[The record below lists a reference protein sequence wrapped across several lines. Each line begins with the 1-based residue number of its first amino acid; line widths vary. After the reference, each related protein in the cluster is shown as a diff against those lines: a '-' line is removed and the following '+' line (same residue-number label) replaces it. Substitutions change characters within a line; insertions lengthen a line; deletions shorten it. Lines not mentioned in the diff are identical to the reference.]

1 MDNKNTKPKMS
12 KKKKILIIIAVVL
25 IVFLLLGIGIFFGGK
40 RWIENKFFNPINRV
54 DLEQMEIIP
63 PEEEDFEKDDYNAEY
78 EEVDPK
84 DIDWGELSDF
94 NDEELINILLVGQDR
109 RKGQGRQ
116 RSDTM
121 ILCSVNPETKEI
133 SLISFLRDLY
143 VQFPGGY
150 SNNRLNAAYAFGGF
164 PLLDETI
171 ENNFGITIDY
181 NLEVDFNGFIE
192 VFDYIGGV
200 DVELTQAEADYL
212 TKWWGKKEVPDWGPF
227 TAGVNHLD
235 GEEALAYARIRKID
249 SDFGR
254 TTRQRTV
261 LKKGFDKIKH
271 SSVND
276 LLKMTET
283 LLPYITT
290 DMTNDDIWDLLFE
303 IAPII
308 SSVKLNS
315 YSVPDTGDYSYANV
329 NGMSV
334 ILPNMNLIREKLQ
347 KTYLP
352 Y

>member
-1 MDNKNTKPKMS
+1 MDNKNAKPKMT
-12 KKKKILIIIAVVL
+12 KKKKVLMIILIVIVSLVL
-25 IVFLLLGIGIFFGGK
+25 IGIGVYFGGK
-40 RWIENKFFNPINRV
+40 KYLERRFFDPISRTYNEDIKV
-54 DLEQMEIIP
+54 IP
-63 PEEEDFEKDDYNAEY
+63 PEAENFETDDFNENY
-78 EEVDPK
+78 ETVDPD
-84 DIDWGELSDF
+84 DIDWGESSDF

-121 ILCSVNPETKEI
+121 ILCSINPETKEI

-143 VQFPGGY
+143 VQYPGGY
-150 SNNRLNAAYAFGGF
+150 SNNRLNAAYVFGGF
-164 PLLDETI
+164 PLLNETI

-181 NLEVDFNGFIE
+181 NLEVDFNGFVEI
-192 VFDYIGGV
+192 FDYIGGV
-200 DVELTQAEADYL
+200 DVNLTKAEADYL
-212 TKWWGKKEVPDWGPF
+212 TNWYGKSKDPDWGPF
-227 TAGVNHLD
+227 NEGLTHLD
-235 GEEALAYARIRKID
+235 GEEALYYARIRKID

-261 LKKGFDKIKH
+261 LQLAFAKIKN
-271 SSVND
+271 SSLND

-308 SSVKLNS
+308 SSIKVNS

-334 ILPNMNLIREKLQ
+334 IVPNMNLIRDKLQ
-347 KTYLP
+347 NKYLP